1 VSIEIDDQWSMITYL
16 SEGTKYVILIVLI
29 GTIANA
35 NETIETAQGDKG
47 VHEILILL
55 EHLFERE

>member
-1 VSIEIDDQWSMITYL
+1 MITYL
-16 SEGTKYVILIVLI
+16 AEGTKYVILIVLI